1 MFIHLP
7 PAIDNYI
14 NAENSGDADAMSR
27 CFAPDAIVRDEGHTY
42 EGLAAIKQWKTETKK
57 KYNHSVEPL
66 DAVERNG
73 KTIVTSKLT
82 GNFPN
87 SPVTLEFIFGLK
99 DDKIVSLEIR

>member
-1 MFIHLP
+1 MSIHLP
-7 PAIDNYI
+7 PAVDIYI
-14 NAENSGDADAMSR
+14 NAENSGDVEAMSR
-27 CFAPDAIVRDEGHTY
+27 CFAPDAIVCDEGHTY

-66 DAVERNG
+66 DAVEDDG
-73 KTIVTSKLT
+73 KTIVTSELT

>member
-1 MFIHLP
+1 MSIHLP

-14 NAENSGDADAMSR
+14 NAENSGDVDAMSG
-27 CFAPDAIVRDEGHTY
+27 CFAPDAIVRDERHTY

-57 KYNHSVEPL
+57 KYSHSVEPL
-66 DAVERNG
+66 GAVERDG
-73 KTIVTSKLT
+73 KTVVTSKLT

-87 SPVTLEFIFGLK
+87 SPVTVEFIFGLK